1 MAKAAKASAK
11 KAMTKSALVA
21 HLAEATELKKS
32 DVTKLMDA
40 LADAVSKELKRSGV
54 FTLPGLAR
62 LKLKKVAAYK
72 GGEKKIMPATG
83 KEYVTSPK
91 PAHNK
96 VKAFP
101 VKALKDALM

>member
-1 MAKAAKASAK
+1 MAKAAKGAAK
-11 KAMTKSALVA
+11 KAMTKSAFIT
-21 HLAEATELKKS
+21 HLADTTGHKKS
-32 DVTKLMDA
+32 DVSKLYDT
-40 LADAVSKELKRSGV
+40 LVEAVTKELKKNGI

-62 LKLKKVAAYK
+62 LKLKKVPAYK

-83 KEYVTSPK
+83 KEYVTQPK

-101 VKALKDALM
+101 VKALKDALA

>member
-1 MAKAAKASAK
+1 MAKAAKK
-11 KAMTKSALVA
+11 KAMTKSALLT
-21 HLAEATELKKS
+21 HIAEETGLKKTDISKVYDSLVDAVTKELKKNQI
-32 DVTKLMDA
+32 
-40 LADAVSKELKRSGV
+40 

-62 LKLKKVAAYK
+62 LKLKRVTAYK

-83 KEYVTSPK
+83 KEYITAPK

-101 VKALKDALM
+101 VKALKDALA